1 MSRISNKA
9 HQWFRLDNAAKI
21 YPVIVSIKN
30 TSIYRMGVIMKDP
43 VDPIALKSAVL
54 ECRDR
59 FPSFFVKLRRG
70 FFWYYFESND
80 KDPVVYPESPF
91 ICQSIN
97 TYTNNGFLFTF
108 YYYQNRI
115 SLEVFH
121 ALSDGYGSFML
132 LKAVLFRYLEKIGHP
147 QKNDGSI
154 MMVDQLPDPDEFA
167 DCYKLNN
174 TRDKIQKFPRERAY
188 RVPGKRFR
196 HRGIHV
202 TVAHIDTKSLQALAQ
217 QHGCSTT
224 RLLVGLYHYAIQ
236 KCGDPKQLRK
246 HPLTISVPVNLRRYF
261 PAITVRNFSLYFNST
276 TQYKTDPISLD
287 DILEVLKPQF
297 DSGLDRRSLQNR
309 LNSNM
314 AFENNFLIKILPLFI
329 KKPLFKIGYTLI
341 GNSPIS
347 SSISNFGEITLPKTM
362 ADSIDSFE
370 FNLASSFKPG
380 IAINTFK
387 NQTTMV
393 FSRYYHESSIEQV
406 YLSYLGEHGV
416 KVEVS
421 TNLWK

>member
-1 MSRISNKA
+1 MSRLSNKA

-21 YPVIVSIKN
+21 YPVIVSVKN
-30 TSIYRMGVIMKDP
+30 SSIYRMGVIMKDP
-43 VDPIALKSAVL
+43 VDPRALQSAVL

-80 KDPVVYPESPF
+80 KNPVVYPESPF

-132 LKAVLFRYLEKIGHP
+132 LKAVLFRYLEKIGRP
-147 QKNDGSI
+147 QQNDGSV
-154 MMVDQLPDPDEFA
+154 MMIDQAPDPDEFV

-174 TRDKIQKFPRERAY
+174 TRDKIQKFPIHKAY
-188 RVPGKRFR
+188 RVPGKRYK
-196 HRGIHV
+196 HRGIHI
-202 TVAHIDTKSLQALAQ
+202 TIAHIDTVALQDLAQ
-217 QHGCSTT
+217 KHGASVT
-224 RLLVGLYHYAIQ
+224 RFLVGLYHYSLQ
-236 KCGDPKQLRK
+236 KNGDPNQLRK
-246 HPLTISVPVNLRRYF
+246 RPLTISVPVNLRRYF

-276 TQYKTDPISLD
+276 TQYKDDPISLAA
-287 DILEVLKPQF
+287 ILETLKPQF
-297 DSGLDRRSLQNR
+297 ESGLNKQSLLNR

-314 AFENNFLIKILPLFI
+314 AFENNFLIRILPLFI

-362 ADSIDSFE
+362 ADAIESFE
-370 FNLASSFKPG
+370 FNLASSYKPG
-380 IAINTFK
+380 IALNTFN

-393 FSRYYHESSIEQV
+393 FSRYFQESSLEQT

-416 KVEVS
+416 KVEVL
-421 TNLWK
+421 TNSWK